1 MCEATKTAKGVQ
13 LPCPCCG
20 ETMANISLHLAS
32 IGEGEEFTCG
42 ECDTNF
48 SIADIKE
55 FFVKWTPVLA
65 WIGQIPTA

>member
-32 IGEGEEFTCG
+32 IGEGEEFTCVDAG
-42 ECDTNF
+42 PGMDR
-48 SIADIKE
+48 ADSDRL
-55 FFVKWTPVLA
+55 T
-65 WIGQIPTA
+65 GRTAS